1 MGHVV
6 LQTFGKDDFVIELV
20 EVPRDLQVFLLL
32 ATTFACMYLTLGPF
46 MWLFLSH
53 ETHKFGY
60 IGSVGGCSD
69 LIMFSS

>member
-1 MGHVV
+1 MGHVA
-6 LQTFGKDDFVIELV
+6 LQTIRKEDFVIELV

-32 ATTFACMYLTLGPF
+32 TTTFACMYLRPF

-53 ETHKFGY
+53 ETHQFGY
-60 IGSVGGCSD
+60 MGSVGGCSD